1 MAPHFLQ
8 SYQSCTF
15 YTFWLFKCGKCQI
28 FWSWWP
34 ALKNSSKIVS
44 VLKYFAHTILNN
56 NRCDS
61 FMTGAHSKSIYGKL
75 NEEIEKMCDF
85 IYIGLV
91 DVSLVG
97 LILPSLLTTLIN
109 YYVYDLNTESYT
121 LPAGSSMYTHL
132 TTKGWFLLI
141 IIHW

>member
-1 MAPHFLQ
+1 
-8 SYQSCTF
+8 
-15 YTFWLFKCGKCQI
+15 
-28 FWSWWP
+28 
-34 ALKNSSKIVS
+34 
-44 VLKYFAHTILNN
+44 
-56 NRCDS
+56 
-61 FMTGAHSKSIYGKL
+61 MTGAHSKSIYGKL

-132 TTKGWFLLI
+132 TTKG
-141 IIHW
+141 